1 MSKGRIAL
9 FLLCIVL
16 LVVPMVAQESKPA
29 EPAPA
34 TTAKPADVPTG
45 KPAETPAA
53 KPADPEGMSILYQLL
68 PDQPLKALPQEKG
81 KVVTHK
87 KGFSGAT
94 GHIQNPGTA
103 STYRL
108 KAGQELV
115 FVVKTT
121 NPEGFKLYPFE
132 VRGKNRE
139 ALMSAAK
146 AGFFGG
152 VSSQNVGQNVT
163 LDISKY
169 GEMSYKIKVKDLK
182 PGEYGFLNDWTVFH
196 FGVE

>member
-16 LVVPMVAQESKPA
+16 LVVPMVAQDSKPA
-29 EPAPA
+29 ESAPA
-34 TTAKPADVPTG
+34 ATTAQPAAAAKPAD
-45 KPAETPAA
+45 APAA

-68 PDQPLKALPQEKG
+68 PDQPLKALPQERG

-94 GHIQNPGTA
+94 GHIQIPGTA

-139 ALMSAAK
+139 ALISAAK

-169 GEMSYKIKVKDLK
+169 GEMSYKLKVKDLK
-182 PGEYGFLNDWTVFH
+182 PGEYGFINDWAVFH
-196 FGVE
+196 FAVE